1 MTGNYTDGG
10 FTTEGFVPPPSGPPT
25 IGGIEITPLRI
36 GIVVGAAGVLVAGL
50 LGYFNLRP
58 VVQEIQAVETEIE
71 QKSAQLSQT
80 EQQIAS
86 LPEVPVLEEQLV
98 AARAANEEISRLLP
112 NPRNIDTQL
121 IDVNRLM
128 ELSSTQL
135 RSFVPSPATAAATD
149 ATTGAVP
156 PELAA
161 QIQVQNSTISMRG
174 SYEDVIGLM
183 NNIERLETL
192 LQVSNVSLQ
201 FDTANAP
208 QLGATFNLTAYI
220 YDDEIVPPAPEPE
233 SEAGEEDPAAE

>member
-1 MTGNYTDGG
+1 MTGNYSTDGG
-10 FTTEGFVPPPSGPPT
+10 FTTEGFVPPPSGPPS
-25 IGGIEITPLRI
+25 IGGVEITPLRI

-50 LGYFNLRP
+50 LAYLNLRP
-58 VVQEIQAVETEIE
+58 LMQENDRLSTEID
-71 QKSAQLSQT
+71 QKSAQLRQT
-80 EQQIAS
+80 EQQVAS
-86 LPEVPVLEEQLV
+86 LPEVPVLEERLV

-135 RSFVPSPATAAATD
+135 RSFVPSAGASGD
-149 ATTGAVP
+149 ATVP
-156 PELAA
+156 AELAA

-174 SYEDVIGLM
+174 SYEDIIGLM

-192 LQVSNVSLQ
+192 LQVSNLSLQ

-220 YDDEIVPPAPEPE
+220 YDGQVSPSAPEVPSE
-233 SEAGEEDPAAE
+233 SEEESETVAE